1 MLKKAL
7 LSALILMITT
17 ASLYAAP
24 EKYFI
29 DRAHSSMGFSIRH
42 LMVSNVK
49 GEFGEFTGTIM
60 LDEADPANS
69 NVEVAIN
76 AASIDTENAKRDDH
90 LRSADFFDVQNHP
103 EITFKST
110 KVEKTADGFMIF
122 GDFTMHGVTKAI
134 SFPATLLGKITGMG
148 GETRVGFEAIT
159 KINRKDFGMTW
170 NKALDAGGVVLSEEV
185 KIELNIEAVKE

>member
-7 LSALILMITT
+7 LSALILMLTT

-29 DRAHSSMGFSIRH
+29 DRVHSSMGFSIRH

-49 GEFGEFTGTIM
+49 GEFGEFSGTIM

-103 EITFKST
+103 EIIFKST

>member
-1 MLKKAL
+1 M
-7 LSALILMITT
+7 ALIFAA
-17 ASLYAAP
+17 ASLHAAP

-49 GEFGEFTGTIM
+49 GEFREFSGTIM

-76 AASIDTENAKRDDH
+76 AASIDTENGKRDDH

-122 GDFTMHGVTKAI
+122 GDFTLRGVTKAI
-134 SFPATLLGKITGMG
+134 SFPATMLGKITGMG
-148 GETRVGFEAIT
+148 GETRVGFEAFT